1 MPASRLTWS
10 VWGFLNKFTP
20 LDRILKLDLQQ
31 IYRFILLADKSVEKI
46 SQTGD
51 AQMTR
56 TSALL
61 FNTLTAVLFVLY
73 STAIYAQ
80 TTSADD
86 KTGKAAEVKKDNKT
100 ADTKTVTVKEED
112 KKAAETKTDDKSS
125 TADKTKAQE
134 KKAKESADETKKAEN
149 IETTLKF
156 GIQKD
161 RKIAIN
167 QIKNIQDKTLQKKL
181 ISLLLEI
188 IQNDNDMEIRKTAIT
203 VIGDLKA
210 EGSGPALIKA
220 LDDES
225 EDVQIAAC
233 FAIGRIKATEA
244 KPKLVEMIKKQDLTK
259 DSNLTDAI
267 ITALDELGATELA
280 TFAVEAVKDTKNS
293 KMAREKLLLF
303 IGKNGSAAQKDFL
316 LEIYKDDEQ
325 EMLMR
330 SYAVKSIAKLK
341 LTDAAPE
348 IKAVIKEIDS
358 FPFAKKKKYYDLY
371 IHSVAAL
378 AEMGDKDAIPLLMD
392 SLRSDNTNVRLKALR
407 LLKDFNDERTI
418 DIIKYKMNN
427 DPSNSVRKAA
437 RKILEEKGIIEKT
450 KEEEYKG
457 IEEPADDKEE
467 QREQ

>member
-1 MPASRLTWS
+1 MVQITKYIITILAAAL
-10 VWGFLNKFTP
+10 FLF
-20 LDRILKLDLQQ
+20 
-31 IYRFILLADKSVEKI
+31 AA
-46 SQTGD
+46 TG
-51 AQMTR
+51 
-56 TSALL
+56 
-61 FNTLTAVLFVLY
+61 
-73 STAIYAQ
+73 IYAQ
-80 TTSADD
+80 TTAADD
-86 KTGKAAEVKKDNKT
+86 TNKTATKVKKDNKAADSKAVT
-100 ADTKTVTVKEED
+100 GKPDDKKTTDTKNGD
-112 KKAAETKTDDKSS
+112 KSKTDDKSKQ
-125 TADKTKAQE
+125 D
-134 KKAKESADETKKAEN
+134 KKAKEPADENKKAGN

-167 QIKNIQDKTLQKKL
+167 QIKNIQDKTIQKKL
-181 ISLLLEI
+181 TTLLLDI

-203 VIGDLKA
+203 VIGDLKV
-210 EGSGPALIKA
+210 EGAGAALIKA

-233 FAIGRIKATEA
+233 FAIGRIKAAEA
-244 KPKLVEMIKKQDLTK
+244 KPKLIEMIKKQDLTK

-267 ITALDELGATELA
+267 ITALDELGASELA
-280 TFAVEAVKDTKNS
+280 AFAVEAVKDTKNS
-293 KMAREKLLLF
+293 KIAREKLLLF

-325 EMLMR
+325 EMIMR

-341 LTDAAPE
+341 LNEAAPD
-348 IKAVIKEIDS
+348 IKAVIREIDS
-358 FPFAKKKKYYDLY
+358 FPFGKKKKYYDLY
-371 IHSVAAL
+371 INSVAAL
-378 AEMGDKDAIPLLMD
+378 AEMGDKEAIPLLMD

-450 KEEEYKG
+450 KEEDYKG
-457 IEEPADDKEE
+457 IEESTEDKED

>member
-1 MPASRLTWS
+1 MESNQNLFSPERQNMVQITKYIITILAAAL
-10 VWGFLNKFTP
+10 FLF
-20 LDRILKLDLQQ
+20 
-31 IYRFILLADKSVEKI
+31 AA
-46 SQTGD
+46 TG
-51 AQMTR
+51 
-56 TSALL
+56 
-61 FNTLTAVLFVLY
+61 
-73 STAIYAQ
+73 IYAQ
-80 TTSADD
+80 TTAADD
-86 KTGKAAEVKKDNKT
+86 TNKTATKVKKDNKAADSKAVT
-100 ADTKTVTVKEED
+100 GKPDDKKTTDTKNGD
-112 KKAAETKTDDKSS
+112 KSKTDDKSKQ
-125 TADKTKAQE
+125 D
-134 KKAKESADETKKAEN
+134 KKAKEPADENKKAGN

-167 QIKNIQDKTLQKKL
+167 QIKNIQDKTIQKKL
-181 ISLLLEI
+181 TTLLLDI

-203 VIGDLKA
+203 VIGDLKV
-210 EGSGPALIKA
+210 EGAGAALIKA

-233 FAIGRIKATEA
+233 FAIGRIKAAEA
-244 KPKLVEMIKKQDLTK
+244 KPKLIEMIKKQDLTK

-267 ITALDELGATELA
+267 ITALDELGASELA
-280 TFAVEAVKDTKNS
+280 AFAVEAVKDTKNS
-293 KMAREKLLLF
+293 KIAREKLLLF

-325 EMLMR
+325 EMIMR

-341 LTDAAPE
+341 LNEAAPD
-348 IKAVIKEIDS
+348 IKAVIREIDS
-358 FPFAKKKKYYDLY
+358 FPFGKKKKYYDLY
-371 IHSVAAL
+371 INSVAAL
-378 AEMGDKDAIPLLMD
+378 AEMGDKEAIPLLMD

-450 KEEEYKG
+450 KEEDYKG
-457 IEEPADDKEE
+457 IEESTEDKED

>member
-1 MPASRLTWS
+1 
-10 VWGFLNKFTP
+10 
-20 LDRILKLDLQQ
+20 
-31 IYRFILLADKSVEKI
+31 
-46 SQTGD
+46 
-51 AQMTR
+51 MTR
-56 TSALL
+56 TSLFL
-61 FNTLTAVLFVLY
+61 FNILAAAMFILS
-73 STAIYAQ
+73 STVVYAQ
-80 TTSADD
+80 TTAND
-86 KTGKAAEVKKDNKT
+86 KTGKAAEVKQDNKA
-100 ADTKTVTVKEED
+100 ADSKTVTVKEDD
-112 KKAAETKTDDKSS
+112 KKTAETKTDDKST

-134 KKAKESADETKKAEN
+134 KKAKESADENKKAEN

-167 QIKNIQDKTLQKKL
+167 QIKSIQDKTLQKKL
-181 ISLLLEI
+181 INLLLEI
-188 IQNDNDMEIRKTAIT
+188 IQNDNDMEIRKTAVT

-233 FAIGRIKATEA
+233 FAIGRIKAAEA
-244 KPKLVEMIKKQDLTK
+244 KAKLVDMIKKQDLTK

-267 ITALDELGATELA
+267 ITALDELGASELA
-280 TFAVEAVKDTKNS
+280 AFAVEAVKDTKNS

-341 LTDAAPE
+341 LTDAAPD
-348 IKAVIKEIDS
+348 IKAIIKEIDS

-450 KEEEYKG
+450 KEEDYKG
-457 IEEPADDKEE
+457 IEEPSDDKEE

>member
-1 MPASRLTWS
+1 MKRFADFIIPALT
-10 VWGFLNKFTP
+10 
-20 LDRILKLDLQQ
+20 
-31 IYRFILLADKSVEKI
+31 
-46 SQTGD
+46 
-51 AQMTR
+51 
-56 TSALL
+56 ALL
-61 FNTLTAVLFVLY
+61 LF
-73 STAIYAQ
+73 AADGIHAQ
-80 TTSADD
+80 TTATED
-86 KTGKAAEVKKDNKT
+86 KAADSKT
-100 ADTKTVTVKEED
+100 ATVKPDD
-112 KKAAETKTDDKSS
+112 KKAADTKSDDKSK
-125 TADKTKAQE
+125 TADKSKQE
-134 KKAKESADETKKAEN
+134 NKAKEAVDENKKAEN

-161 RKIAIN
+161 RKLAIN
-167 QIKNIQDKTLQKKL
+167 QIRNIQDKGIQKKL
-181 ISLLLEI
+181 TSILIDI
-188 IQNDNDMEIRKTAIT
+188 IQNDSDMEIRKTAIT
-203 VIGDLKA
+203 VIGDLKV
-210 EGSGPALIKA
+210 EGSGQALIKA

-225 EDVQIAAC
+225 EDVRIAAC
-233 FAIGRIKATEA
+233 FAIQRIKAIEA

-267 ITALDELGATELA
+267 ISALDELGASEL
-280 TFAVEAVKDTKNS
+280 TLFAVEAIKDTKNS
-293 KMAREKLLLF
+293 KLAREKLLLF
-303 IGKNGSAAQKDFL
+303 IGKNGSKDQKDFL

-325 EMLMR
+325 EMIMR

-341 LTDAAPE
+341 LTEASAD

-358 FPFAKKKKYYDLY
+358 YPFGKKKKYYDLY

-437 RKILEEKGIIEKT
+437 RKILEEKGIIEKA
-450 KEEEYKG
+450 KEEEFKG
-457 IEEPADDKEE
+457 IEESTDEKED

>member
-1 MPASRLTWS
+1 MKIFADLIIPPLT
-10 VWGFLNKFTP
+10 VL
-20 LDRILKLDLQQ
+20 
-31 IYRFILLADKSVEKI
+31 
-46 SQTGD
+46 
-51 AQMTR
+51 
-56 TSALL
+56 LL
-61 FNTLTAVLFVLY
+61 FAATG
-73 STAIYAQ
+73 IYAQ
-80 TTSADD
+80 TTS
-86 KTGKAAEVKKDNKT
+86 TGDKT
-100 ADTKTVTVKEED
+100 ADSKTVIVKPDD
-112 KKAAETKTDDKSS
+112 KKAADTKTDDKSKS
-125 TADKTKAQE
+125 ADKSKPE
-134 KKAKESADETKKAEN
+134 KKAKEPADENKKAEN
-149 IETTLKF
+149 IETTIKF

-161 RKIAIN
+161 RKLAIN
-167 QIKNIQDKTLQKKL
+167 QIRNIQDKGIQKKL
-181 ISLLLEI
+181 TSMLLDI

-233 FAIGRIKATEA
+233 FAIGRIKAVEA

-267 ITALDELGATELA
+267 ISALDELGASEL
-280 TFAVEAVKDTKNS
+280 TLFAVEAIKDTKNS
-293 KMAREKLLLF
+293 KLAREKLLLF
-303 IGKNGSAAQKDFL
+303 IGKNGSKDQKDFL

-325 EMLMR
+325 EMIMR

-341 LTDAAPE
+341 LTEASPD
-348 IKAVIKEIDS
+348 IKTVIKEIDS
-358 FPFAKKKKYYDLY
+358 FPFGKKKKYYDLY
-371 IHSVAAL
+371 INSVAAL
-378 AEMGDKDAIPLLMD
+378 AELGDKDAIPLLMD

-450 KEEEYKG
+450 KEEEFKG
-457 IEEPADDKEE
+457 IEESTDEKED